1 VKMKPTC
8 RTACSGI
15 WGWKTASRCV
25 TVCALLLTLET
36 TTHSQP
42 SRREIPFENSHLFG
56 LVLVKLEVNGR
67 PAVLIVDTGAN
78 QTIIS
83 SELGDMG
90 PRTLE
95 SAVSASKG
103 SGWIGT
109 GIFATATL
117 KIGSISLRNHRVVV
131 MNTHDLSKSFGQKID
146 GLLGMDFFKEFELVV
161 VDLKNHKLILQ
172 P

>member
-1 VKMKPTC
+1 M
-8 RTACSGI
+8 
-15 WGWKTASRCV
+15 
-25 TVCALLLTLET
+25 
-36 TTHSQP
+36 
-42 SRREIPFENSHLFG
+42 
-56 LVLVKLEVNGR
+56 LVKVEVNGR

-103 SGWIGT
+103 SGWTGT

-146 GLLGMDFFKEFELVV
+146 GLLGLDFFKEFELVV